1 METEQAEN
9 RDWYKKMSFYQI
21 WVRSFS
27 DGNGDGIGDL
37 YGVYNK
43 LDYIKSLGVDGIWFS
58 PIYPSPN
65 ADYGYD
71 ISDYK
76 DIHPDFGDLD
86 QFKRVLNK
94 AHDMGLKVIMDLV
107 VNHTSDEHPWF
118 KESRKG
124 KDNPYSDYYIWQDK
138 PNNWDSLFEGEAWE
152 YDKQRGQ
159 YYLHIFA
166 KKQPD
171 LNMDN
176 PKVRQEVKDIMRFWL
191 DMGVDGFRED
201 VINFISK
208 KEGLPDGFPLLPAA
222 KGMSNYK
229 DGPHIHEY
237 LAEFRKVCNEYD
249 CFQLGEG
256 PMTTVKSAQKY
267 LTGSTKSLDMMFSFD
282 HMMADCLYTEYLH
295 RPFSLIKL
303 KKAFTKWQRALDG
316 RAWNALY
323 MENHDHPRII
333 SRYGSEHFWRE
344 SGTMLAASYIFQQ
357 GTPFVYQG
365 QEIGMTNIK
374 LMSIDQYV
382 DVSSITNYNTYHLK
396 EDPERRLHRIHLSS
410 RDSARTPMQWDSSE
424 NAGFSKVKPW
434 FYVNPNYKRVN
445 VAKEEKDS
453 QSILNFYRKCLRLRK
468 SSNTLIYGHYKEH
481 FPKDRNIY
489 MYERYLDGESY
500 LVICSFSRLP
510 VKAHKPEKFAG
521 KRGKLVLCNYPDLAG
536 SKGKPVQDHKKN
548 EKSLLTSGDIIEN
561 IQQELN
567 ELELKK
573 GYLRPY
579 ETRVYRYEL

>member
-1 METEQAEN
+1 MEN
-9 RDWYKKMSFYQI
+9 DWYKKMSFYQI
-21 WVRSFS
+21 WVRSFA

-37 YGVYNK
+37 YGVYDK
-43 LDYIKSLGVDGIWFS
+43 LEYVKSLGVDGIWFS

-86 QFKRVLNK
+86 QFKKVLGK
-94 AHDMGLKVIMDLV
+94 AHELGLKVIMDLV

-118 KESRKG
+118 IESRKG
-124 KDNPYSDYYIWQDK
+124 KDNPYSDYYIWRDK

-152 YDKQRGQ
+152 YDRQRGQ

-166 KKQPD
+166 QKQPD

-208 KEGLPDGFPLLPAA
+208 KEGLPNGFPLLPAA
-222 KGMSNYK
+222 KGMSHYK

-237 LAEFRKVCNEYD
+237 LAEFREVCKEYD

-267 LTGSTKSLDMMFSFD
+267 LTGKTKSLDMMFSFD
-282 HMMADCLYTEYLH
+282 HMMADCIYTEYIH
-295 RPFSLIKL
+295 RPFSLVKL
-303 KKAFTKWQRALDG
+303 KKSFTKWQNALNG
-316 RAWNALY
+316 KAWNALY

-344 SGTMLAASYIFQQ
+344 SGTMLAASFIFQQ
-357 GTPFVYQG
+357 GTPFIYQG

-382 DVSSITNYNTYHLK
+382 DVSSITNYHTYHLK

-410 RDSARTPMQWDSSE
+410 RDSARTPMQWDSSA
-424 NAGFSKVKPW
+424 NAGFSTVQPW

-453 QSILNFYRKCLRLRK
+453 QSILNFYRKCLSLRK
-468 SSNTLIYGHYKEH
+468 STNTLIYGDYKEY
-481 FPKDRNIY
+481 FPKDKNIY
-489 MYERYLDGESY
+489 MYERSLNGESY
-500 LVICSFSRLP
+500 LIICSFSRLP
-510 VKAHKPEKFAG
+510 VKVHKPEKFVG
-521 KRGKLVLCNYPDLAG
+521 KRGKLMLCNYPTL
-536 SKGKPVQDHKKN
+536 
-548 EKSLLTSGDIIEN
+548 SGT
-561 IQQELN
+561 
-567 ELELKK
+567 KTRTMR
-573 GYLRPY
+573 GYFRPY
-579 ETRVYRYEL
+579 ETRIYRYTL